1 LGPLSAWRSIEST
14 TILATHPSLLRSRK
28 GILMA
33 QDLEKKTNKKLQ
45 KIVKNI
51 LFGDKSQI
59 KSIT

>member
-1 LGPLSAWRSIEST
+1 
-14 TILATHPSLLRSRK
+14 
-28 GILMA
+28 MA

-59 KSIT
+59 KYVIITL